1 MDFRKISPYSDSCN
15 RQEFKNIDQLDE
27 IWRKIFSYL
36 PTNDILGKIARVC
49 KRFYEIT
56 KDPTLLKSIKVKNI
70 TNYESENI
78 FKVLERSKCLRKLWI
93 IDCDNYKDILSV
105 TLESNSKLKTVILC
119 HEDEM
124 CDDEAVGII
133 AKNCNNLENLY
144 IQMSISNSA
153 LKLIASF
160 NQLKTLHINNENVT
174 IAPDIIDEMANNYS
188 RLEIFHVNFKDFDH
202 IERFV
207 QYIDDDD
214 VPTDFINFKYD
225 KINEMKVAMRSFIQK
240 QKALKKFTFKCDHAR
255 YLEFLEEID
264 LCQELEHIDVRGGYS
279 KNKAEIEALSRLPKL
294 KSLNLVLCS
303 AEYDMPYMDSPP
315 FDPNAAF
322 NSFMA
327 NAFFEEMQHLDL
339 SFNEELTTEHL
350 ETFSK
355 RTLPNLITLN
365 LNFCSQVNLNDS
377 LLTKLVS
384 NAPKLK
390 LLQVIHHVKIDEV
403 SDELLY
409 KLQMKHILVTMDSEK
424 EKSVEVYVK
433 KNVPI
438 YEYPQM
444 KLFLTSQM
452 KKMGQREDPWFSPRL
467 TYITD
472 FYDDILES
480 YICVHIRV

>member
-207 QYIDDDD
+207 QYIDDD
-214 VPTDFINFKYD
+214 
-225 KINEMKVAMRSFIQK
+225 
-240 QKALKKFTFKCDHAR
+240 
-255 YLEFLEEID
+255 
-264 LCQELEHIDVRGGYS
+264 
-279 KNKAEIEALSRLPKL
+279 
-294 KSLNLVLCS
+294 
-303 AEYDMPYMDSPP
+303 
-315 FDPNAAF
+315 
-322 NSFMA
+322 
-327 NAFFEEMQHLDL
+327 
-339 SFNEELTTEHL
+339 
-350 ETFSK
+350 
-355 RTLPNLITLN
+355 
-365 LNFCSQVNLNDS
+365 
-377 LLTKLVS
+377 
-384 NAPKLK
+384 
-390 LLQVIHHVKIDEV
+390 
-403 SDELLY
+403 
-409 KLQMKHILVTMDSEK
+409 
-424 EKSVEVYVK
+424 
-433 KNVPI
+433 
-438 YEYPQM
+438 
-444 KLFLTSQM
+444 
-452 KKMGQREDPWFSPRL
+452 
-467 TYITD
+467 
-472 FYDDILES
+472 
-480 YICVHIRV
+480 